1 MGVGATVGAGVGY
14 TGTPPSGSIPSDCG
28 DYDSAIQTAED
39 EMNNIIQKNTPIIRH
54 YINGADSMRQV
65 RDEDETTAWGLMQGL
80 GFNSNKASRQLGQAE
95 LIEDFDWEDILG

>member
-1 MGVGATVGAGVGY
+1 M
-14 TGTPPSGSIPSDCG
+14 G

-39 EMNNIIQKNTPIIRH
+39 EMTSIIQQNTPIIRH

-80 GFNSNKASRQLGQAE
+80 GFNSDKAARQLGQAE
-95 LIEDFDWEDILG
+95 LIEDFDWKDILG